1 VSALKKP
8 VQRLQNLYAEPTPE
22 KKAVE
27 SLRSKIQHLLEQD
40 PKMQKKAAQ
49 ILELWLNKSKK

>member
-1 VSALKKP
+1 MSALKKP
-8 VQRLQNLYAEPTPE
+8 AHRFQGLYAQPTPE

-27 SLRSKIQHLLEQD
+27 SLVAKIQHLLAQD

-49 ILELWLNKSKK
+49 VLELWLNKSKK

>member
-8 VQRLQNLYAEPTPE
+8 AHRFQSLYAEPTPE

-27 SLRSKIQHLLEQD
+27 SLIAKIQHLLVQD
-40 PKMQKKAAQ
+40 PQMQKKAARV
-49 ILELWLNKSKK
+49 IELWLNKSKK

>member
-1 VSALKKP
+1 MSALKKP
-8 VQRLQNLYAEPTPE
+8 VERLKGLYAEPTPE

-27 SLRSKIQHLLEQD
+27 SLKSKIQHLLEQD

-49 ILELWLNKSKK
+49 ILEFWLNKSKK